1 MAATDFDAALKQL
14 LLDAVHGQAQCEAV
28 ALAAAAGRVLAADL
42 HAPIA
47 VPGFANAAM
56 DGYAMRTLGAGV
68 RAGQQ
73 FRCVDL
79 ALAGAAALRVDDSGS
94 CSEIATGALLP
105 DGADTVVNYEITRR
119 AGDCITVLAA
129 VPPAAN
135 VRGAED
141 DYAAGQI
148 ALRAGRVLDAGA
160 LGVLASFGFDAVAVR
175 RRPRVAIIVT
185 GSELVPAA
193 QPLARGQIHDSNSLT
208 LRTLL
213 APLAE
218 SLSVLGPVVDERAR
232 LREVM
237 ARAAAEHEVVIT
249 AGGAS
254 AGRADFVPE
263 LLRELGEIRLWKVAM
278 RPGMPFL
285 YGAIGETRVYGL
297 PGNPVSVFATAL
309 SLVLPALRAMQGR
322 APIELE
328 SARLAVPVEKRHD
341 RLEWRR
347 GTLFTSGD
355 GRRLLRPHAAL
366 GSGMLRGVAESN
378 ALFRIEAATRRL
390 GADALV
396 DVLPFPA

>member
-1 MAATDFDAALKQL
+1 MATTDFDSALRQL
-14 LLDAVHGQAQCEAV
+14 LRDAVRGSAQHETV
-28 ALAAAAGRVLAADL
+28 ALATAAGRVLGADL

-68 RAGQQ
+68 RPGQQ
-73 FRCVDL
+73 FRCADL
-79 ALAGAAALRVDDSGS
+79 ALAGAAALRVDDSS
-94 CSEIATGALLP
+94 VCREIATGALLP

-119 AGDCITVLAA
+119 EGDRITVLAA
-129 VPPAAN
+129 VAHAAN

-141 DYAAGQI
+141 DYASGQI
-148 ALRAGRVLDAGA
+148 ALRGGRVLDAGA
-160 LGVLASFGFDAVAVR
+160 LGVLASFGLETVAVR

-185 GSELVPAA
+185 GSELMPAGQA
-193 QPLARGQIHDSNSLT
+193 LARGQIHDSNSLT
-208 LRTLL
+208 LRALL

-218 SLSVLGPVVDERAR
+218 SLSVLGPVIDERAR

-237 ARAAAEHEVVIT
+237 ARAAAEHDVVIT

-285 YGAIGETRVYGL
+285 YGVIGDARVYGL
-297 PGNPVSVFATAL
+297 PGNPVSVFATAV

-347 GTLFTSGD
+347 GTLSTSGD

-378 ALFRIEAATRRL
+378 ALFRIEPETRRL
-390 GADALV
+390 GADAVV

>member
-14 LLDAVHGQAQCEAV
+14 LLDAVRGHAQCEAV
-28 ALAAAAGRVLAADL
+28 PLATAAGRVLAADL

-73 FRCVDL
+73 FRCADL

-119 AGDCITVLAA
+119 DGDLITVLAA
-129 VPPAAN
+129 VAHAAN

-237 ARAAAEHEVVIT
+237 VRAAAEHEVVIT

-297 PGNPVSVFATAL
+297 PGNPVSVFATAV

>member
-14 LLDAVHGQAQCEAV
+14 LLDAVRGRAQCEAV
-28 ALAAAAGRVLAADL
+28 ALATAAGRVLAADL

-56 DGYAMRTLGAGV
+56 DGYAMRTLRAGV

-73 FRCVDL
+73 FRCADL

-119 AGDCITVLAA
+119 DGDLITVLAA
-129 VPPAAN
+129 VAHAAN

-160 LGVLASFGFDAVAVR
+160 LGVLASFGFDSVVVR

-185 GSELVPAA
+185 GSELVPAG
-193 QPLARGQIHDSNSLT
+193 QVLARGQIHDSNSLT

-237 ARAAAEHEVVIT
+237 VRAAAEHEVVIT

-285 YGAIGETRVYGL
+285 YGAIGDTRVYGL
-297 PGNPVSVFATAL
+297 PGNPVSVFATAV